1 MDAARPVPCSNLSL
15 CPEEAWHRVFALLSL
30 PDVARAAVAFL
41 STEAVRDSI
50 GHVWDPHALLGGLW
64 PRSNNNNTN
73 SNSNSN
79 NNSNNNN
86 NKNSNN
92 NSIKNNNNN
101 NNSNSNNNDNSNS
114 NNEGVGGLRG
124 FVAAARATNLA
135 EQVFFAVP
143 RTSGATEAAELP
155 KQQQHQQQQQQEQQQ
170 HQQQRQQ
177 QQQQQHQH
185 PCSVASAATRTTT
198 TARTTTTTASAVVKA
213 SPGCRPRSVVVS
225 GRASAVALSGG
236 VSEAEE
242 GLLAIAVGRDIKL
255 IRRYDL
261 KSCGMLATYL
271 PKGCK
276 EVGCMAISSDSSTLA
291 VVPALGES
299 GELAPEIQF
308 YTTEDKAK
316 PVVTKMRG
324 TGGLSGI
331 DFLKAGTS
339 SSGDLVAACGTE
351 LCHVSPSTGEI
362 VASWHSNPH
371 RPFTACKAA
380 SPHELIT
387 LADRRVEIWD
397 VRTGGGAVRSLEFPE
412 AVTALDA
419 AGFWSSSVTFVG
431 DTLGALHRVDWRGT
445 NMPAFEVLWSP
456 PKAAGSSLPYH
467 TVMVERGCACL
478 ISATRLTML
487 AIDPCI
493 AALGWADVQNRLSA
507 TAAGSGA
514 WALVAQ
520 SAKTVQSSVVL
531 VESSG
536 EVHRHRNEKEPMEA
550 GTQKSAKK
558 EKPTEKKAKPW
569 GGARGK
575 AAGGCRV
582 ADTVLQCVCFKLMVP
597 ARRAE
602 GSSSVFY
609 SEDLRND
616 VLKAHLSMGLMCN
629 DGEMR
634 NRHRFSDQTQLREP
648 HQRARLLWKS
658 RGRFMPPPSEVQ
670 EVDWRSLQTVWPHH
684 SLRGEDWTVVPH
696 ETQPTMPT
704 RAGAAANRR
713 LKQKTVGV
721 S

>member
-15 CPEEAWHRVFALLSL
+15 CPEEAWHRVFASLSL
-30 PDVARAAVAFL
+30 PDVARAAVAVL
-41 STEAVRDSI
+41 SNEAVRDSI
-50 GHVWDPHALLGGLW
+50 GHVWNPHALLGETW
-64 PRSNNNNTN
+64 P
-73 SNSNSN
+73 
-79 NNSNNNN
+79 
-86 NKNSNN
+86 K
-92 NSIKNNNNN
+92 
-101 NNSNSNNNDNSNS
+101 
-114 NNEGVGGLRG
+114 GGGGLRA
-124 FVAAARATNLA
+124 FLAAARASNLA
-135 EQVFFAVP
+135 EQLFFAVP
-143 RTSGATEAAELP
+143 RTSGATEAAEHTQ
-155 KQQQHQQQQQQEQQQ
+155 QQQHQQQQQQQQEQQQQQ
-170 HQQQRQQ
+170 HQQRR

-185 PCSVASAATRTTT
+185 LCSVASA
-198 TARTTTTTASAVVKA
+198 VVKV

-316 PVVTKMRG
+316 PVVTQMRG
-324 TGGLSGI
+324 SGGLSGI

-351 LCHVSPSTGEI
+351 LCHVSPSTGDI
-362 VASWHSNPH
+362 IASWHSNLH
-371 RPFTACKAA
+371 RTFTACKAA

-412 AVTALDA
+412 AVSALDA

-493 AALGWADVQNRLSA
+493 VALGWADVQNRLSA
-507 TAAGSGA
+507 TASGSGA

-520 SAKTVQSSVVL
+520 SAKTAQSSVVL

-536 EVHRHRNEKEPMEA
+536 EVHRHRNDKEPMEA

-558 EKPTEKKAKPW
+558 EKPIEKKAKPW
-569 GGARGK
+569 GGQMCKRQ
-575 AAGGCRV
+575 GGGR
-582 ADTVLQCVCFKLMVP
+582 M
-597 ARRAE
+597 
-602 GSSSVFY
+602 SS
-609 SEDLRND
+609 
-616 VLKAHLSMGLMCN
+616 
-629 DGEMR
+629 
-634 NRHRFSDQTQLREP
+634 
-648 HQRARLLWKS
+648 
-658 RGRFMPPPSEVQ
+658 GR
-670 EVDWRSLQTVWPHH
+670 
-684 SLRGEDWTVVPH
+684 
-696 ETQPTMPT
+696 
-704 RAGAAANRR
+704 
-713 LKQKTVGV
+713 
-721 S
+721 